1 MKKHTLKHNSRLFLM
16 SLIIASAMLVILSS
30 VIVWA
35 SWANLFTNKII
46 FIIIY
51 CVVILAIVILMTII
65 IGGNDIRLITLANN
79 HSYSFLKTIAL
90 SCLGISFLYTFL
102 ILFDTRINWSQS
114 FFTKFFSIVSSVV
127 VGWITFI
134 KQVPV
139 LDVKLETQAPKYYDK
154 DLLIINIL
162 S

>member
-1 MKKHTLKHNSRLFLM
+1 
-16 SLIIASAMLVILSS
+16 
-30 VIVWA
+30 
-35 SWANLFTNKII
+35 
-46 FIIIY
+46 
-51 CVVILAIVILMTII
+51 MTII